1 MAIPGVKTIIKD
13 RFYSISRQDL
23 PVGPRVVAIAKR
35 SNATGSGNVPD
46 LDVVQVTNEQDV
58 ITAFGDNSDCH
69 RAYAELVAAGAER
82 IYIVPLPSNTI
93 FAAGSST
100 TAADIT
106 SGGSS
111 IFEAAFEAAESAL
124 PDVIIP
130 WGRGGHPTHW
140 AASPSNDEK
149 YGFYA
154 NDTSTVDKSMAT
166 RVARKCKEI
175 SENTHPCIAVMG
187 VKPYVGATE
196 VMTPSVVNTHLA
208 LANLADREDDI
219 DELTTDSSG
228 NIIYTRLAEAGRHLL
243 IVAAEIIP
251 VGYKEQWGYANGA
264 ASLAGTISRLA
275 SYTSPSNK
283 VLYNI
288 TTMRYNPTR
297 TLQSNL
303 SGKGVN
309 TVVLNFNRVPIF
321 GEGLTFASGTSDYTR
336 ISTVRV
342 INECSL
348 LIRQVCQK
356 FIGEASTIQVRNS
369 METAVTSAL
378 RGMMQLGAL
387 LDADFTVS
395 YVANENKAIIDLVVT
410 PAFELKSIEV
420 RLSVNLA

>member
-23 PVGPRVVAIAKR
+23 PVGPRVVAIARR
-35 SNATGSGNVPD
+35 STATGTGNVPD

-58 ITAFGDNSDCH
+58 VTAFGDNSDCH
-69 RAYAELVAAGAER
+69 RAYIELVAAGAER

-93 FAAGSST
+93 FVAGTST
-100 TAADIT
+100 TTADVT

-130 WGRGGHPTHW
+130 WGRGAHPTQW

-154 NDTSTVDKSMAT
+154 NDTTAVDMSMAT
-166 RVARKCKEI
+166 RIARKCKEI
-175 SENTHPCIAVMG
+175 SESTHPCIAVMG

-208 LANLADREDDI
+208 LANLPDREEDI
-219 DELTTDSSG
+219 DELTTDSNG
-228 NIIYTRLAEAGRHLL
+228 IIIYTRLAEAGRHLL
-243 IVAAEIIP
+243 VVASEIIP
-251 VGYKEQWGYANGA
+251 VGYREEWGYANGA

-348 LIRQVCQK
+348 LVRQVCQK

>member
-35 SNATGSGNVPD
+35 STAAGTGNVPD

-58 ITAFGDNSDCH
+58 TTAFGQNSDCH
-69 RAYAELVAAGAER
+69 RAYMELVASGAER
-82 IYIVPLPSNTI
+82 IYLVPLPSDTN
-93 FAAGSST
+93 FLAGAT
-100 TAADIT
+100 DVVADVR
-106 SGGSS
+106 SGNSS
-111 IFEAAFEAAESAL
+111 IFDAAFEAAEASL
-124 PDVIIP
+124 PDIIVP
-130 WGRGGHPTHW
+130 WGRGAHPDQW
-140 AASPSNDEK
+140 AATPSDSGN
-149 YGFYA
+149 YGFFA
-154 NDTSTVDKSMAT
+154 NDTLTVNNSMAS
-166 RVARKCKEI
+166 RVARKCREI
-175 SENTHPCIAVMG
+175 SESAHPCVAVMG
-187 VKPYVGATE
+187 IKPYVGSTE
-196 VMTPSVVNTHLA
+196 VMTPSVVSNHLA
-208 LANLADREDDI
+208 LSSLVDRESDI
-219 DELTTDSSG
+219 NEPTTNSAG
-228 NIIYTRLAEAGRHLL
+228 ETIYVRLAEAGRHLFV
-243 IVAAEIIP
+243 IASEIIP
-251 VGYKEQWGYANGA
+251 VGYSSSWGYANGA

-297 TLQSNL
+297 ALQATLST
-303 SGKGVN
+303 KGVN

-321 GEGLTFASGTSDYTR
+321 GEGITFASGTSDYTR
-336 ISTVRV
+336 ISTMRI

-369 METAVTSAL
+369 METAITSAL

-387 LDADFTVS
+387 LDADFTVT
-395 YVANENKAIIDLVVT
+395 YIANENKAIIDLVVT

>member
-23 PVGPRVVAIAKR
+23 PVGPRVVAIARR
-35 SNATGSGNVPD
+35 SNASGTGNVPD

-58 ITAFGDNSDCH
+58 ITAFGEDSDCH
-69 RAYAELVAAGAER
+69 RAYAELVASGAER
-82 IYIVPLPSNTI
+82 IYLVPLPSNSV
-93 FAAGSST
+93 FVAGSNST
-100 TAADIT
+100 EADVT

-111 IFEAAFEAAESAL
+111 IFDAAFEAAESAL
-124 PDVIIP
+124 PDVIVP
-130 WGRGGHPTHW
+130 WGRGAHPNQW
-140 AASPSNDEK
+140 AATPSNDNV
-149 YGFYA
+149 YGFFA
-154 NDTSTVDKSMAT
+154 NDTTTVDNSMVT
-166 RVARKCKEI
+166 RVARKCREI

-187 VKPYVGATE
+187 VKPYVGASE
-196 VMTPSVVNTHLA
+196 VMTPSVVSSHLA
-208 LANLADREDDI
+208 LSTLADRELDI
-219 DELTTDSSG
+219 DEPTTDSAG
-228 NIIYTRLAEAGRHLL
+228 NVIYVRLAEAGRHVLV
-243 IVAAEIIP
+243 VASEIIP
-251 VGYKEQWGYANGA
+251 VGYNSSWGYANGA

-288 TTMRYNPTR
+288 NTMRYNPTR
-297 TLQSNL
+297 TLQNTL

-336 ISTVRV
+336 ISTMRI

-348 LIRQVCQK
+348 LVRQVCQK

-395 YVANENKAIIDLVVT
+395 YIANENKAIIDLVVT